1 MNRKSSQ
8 GFSLIELAIA
18 LAVLA
23 ILAGGTLKGRE
34 ILLDAKIQSTVVE
47 ITSLE
52 TALTAFESRYAALPG
67 DFSAASAA
75 GLGNGGN
82 ANNRIDTDTEESSV
96 WQHLARAGFMTGSFD
111 GIVFEGGNCPAS
123 TCRTSPLGGTM
134 LISSRIE
141 LVSAVQQQVVVTVG
155 QAQSAKVMAL
165 LDRRLDDGKPYTGA
179 FQLLKNSDELC
190 AFETNFWNEQDNPDC
205 LAAYVLR

>member
-1 MNRKSSQ
+1 MTPKYTK

-75 GLGNGGN
+75 GLGTGGN
-82 ANNRIDTDTEESSV
+82 ANLKIDSSTEESNV
-96 WQHLARAGFMTGSFD
+96 WRHLTRSGFMSGSFD
-111 GIVFEGGNCPAS
+111 GVVFENGPCPPT
-123 TCRTSPLGGTM
+123 TCRTSPLGGTL
-134 LISSRIE
+134 LISSRIQLATPGQE
-141 LVSAVQQQVVVTVG
+141 QILVSMG
-155 QAQSAKVMAL
+155 QAQPARVLAQ
-165 LDRRLDDGKPYTGA
+165 LDRRLDDGKPFSGS
-179 FQLLKNSDELC
+179 FQLLQNSNELC
-190 AFETNFWNEQDNPDC
+190 AFDNNLWNENDNPNC
-205 LAAYVLR
+205 EAAYVLR